1 MLTSPSI
8 PHNYQQPRLQRMERR
23 FPQQTTWCGHPRSP
37 ARRRLSHRARRREPP
52 QTTPL
57 AYGTKG
63 TCERSKN
70 KVERY
75 RSETRKT
82 PLCSGLIT
90 PRITGSIGARTDSVW
105 TTRSDAARPRLRGV
119 ALTSNEPLAGNAW
132 HERSRREARCVLFL
146 RLGQRA
152 AGAAVAHR
160 SRRCHRHPTLG
171 ARSAC

>member
-1 MLTSPSI
+1 MQRLQKMLTSPSI

-37 ARRRLSHRARRREPP
+37 ARRRLSHRARRLEPP

-90 PRITGSIGARTDSVW
+90 PRITGSIGARTD
-105 TTRSDAARPRLRGV
+105 TPGV
-119 ALTSNEPLAGNAW
+119 TNWNGPYWEKGTVPKDPWGNEYKYVSPG
-132 HERSRREARCVLFL
+132 
-146 RLGQRA
+146 
-152 AGAAVAHR
+152 
-160 SRRCHRHPTLG
+160 
-171 ARSAC
+171 